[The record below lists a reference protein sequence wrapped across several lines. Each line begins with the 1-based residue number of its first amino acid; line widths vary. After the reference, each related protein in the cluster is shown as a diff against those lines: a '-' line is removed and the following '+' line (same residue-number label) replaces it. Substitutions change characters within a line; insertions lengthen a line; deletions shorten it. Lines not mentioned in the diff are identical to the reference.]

1 MRAKIVLQLY
11 KMEFLLVCEVGF
23 QTELIQQL
31 KISNQGKLLG
41 TKTGNT

>member
-1 MRAKIVLQLY
+1 MQNGIFVW
-11 KMEFLLVCEVGF
+11 EVGF
-23 QTELIQQL
+23 QIELIQQL